1 MARTIAPGEVEI
13 KKMDLFSLDKT
24 KRFNLERQVAA
35 LRIYEDVFKP
45 TLYAEITLYDA
56 FDIINNFPIIGEESI
71 ELSLQTSG
79 SDKPVSYT
87 FKVYSVSDQAREEN
101 SKGSSYTLR
110 CVSEEHLIDG
120 FSRVVKSYDEEI
132 HKIIADILYSYLKT
146 KKGFKYEETKGT
158 QQIVMPRMN
167 PLMAID
173 FLRKRATSK
182 KYKSNAFVFFEN
194 ARGFN
199 FYTLEKLFEMNVANI
214 GDKVFEYNP
223 TVNFNDDRG
232 KPESLSKTSF
242 RNILYIDT
250 PTRYDN
256 SGKIRDGM
264 LNNKVLNFD
273 ILTKKVT
280 EKTFKFQESLSDFVF
295 IDKNAFTQ
303 NSKQFY
309 DKYDK
314 DEGMRMFVPS
324 DSSRPDSFIADT
336 IGTKVAYFN
345 MILQQKT
352 IIQIY
357 GDTTIT
363 AGDVITCKFTSP
375 TALNENDRADTRMNG
390 NYLIIQLAH
399 DIYRIPNDKF
409 SHRISLGLLKGNFSS
424 S

>member
-1 MARTIAPGEVEI
+1 MAKPAPGEVEI
-13 KKMDLFSLDKT
+13 KKMDLFSFDKT

-71 ELSLQTSG
+71 ELSFQTTG
-79 SDKPVSYT
+79 SNKPVSYN
-87 FKVYSVSDQAREEN
+87 FKVYSVTDQSREEN
-101 SKGSSYTLR
+101 SKGSTYTLR
-110 CVSEEHLIDG
+110 CVSEEHLEDG
-120 FSRVVKSYDEEI
+120 FLRIVKSYDSEI
-132 HKIIADILYSYLKT
+132 HKMIADVLYSYLKT
-146 KKGFKYEETKGT
+146 KKGFKYEETKGA
-158 QQIVMPRMN
+158 QQIVIPRMN

-173 FLRKRATSK
+173 FLRKRAISK

-199 FYTLEKLFEMNVANI
+199 FYTLEKLFEMNVQSI

-223 TVNFNDDRG
+223 TVNFEDDRG
-232 KPESLSKTSF
+232 KPEALSKTSF
-242 RNILYIDT
+242 RNILHIDT
-250 PTRYDN
+250 PSRYD
-256 SGKIRDGM
+256 SASKIRDGM
-264 LNNKVLNFD
+264 FNTKVLNFD
-273 ILTKKVT
+273 ILTKKIS
-280 EKTFKFQESLSDFVF
+280 EKTFKFQDSFSDFVF

-309 DKYDK
+309 DRYDK

-324 DSSRPDSFIADT
+324 DSSRPDSFIADSL
-336 IGTKVAYFN
+336 GTKVAYFN

-352 IIQIY
+352 VIQTY

-375 TALNENDRADTRMNG
+375 TASNENERADARMNG

-399 DIYRIPNDKF
+399 DIVRIPNDKF
-409 SHRISLGLLKGNFSS
+409 SHRLSMGLLKGNFSS

>member
-1 MARTIAPGEVEI
+1 MSKFSPGEVEVRKI
-13 KKMDLFSLDKT
+13 DLFNIDKS
-24 KRFNLERQVAA
+24 KRLNIHKQTAA
-35 LRIYEDVFKP
+35 IRIYEDVFKP

-71 ELSLQTSG
+71 EISIQTKST
-79 SDKPVSYT
+79 DKPLDYK
-87 FKVYSVSDQAREEN
+87 FKVYSVSDQQRSEN
-101 SKGSSYTLR
+101 SKSSSYTLL
-110 CVSEEHLIDG
+110 CVSEEHLLDG
-120 FSRVVKSYDEEI
+120 FTRVVKSYDMEI
-132 HKIIADILYSYLKT
+132 HKMIADILATYLKS
-146 KKGFKYEETKGT
+146 KKGFEYEETKGT

-199 FYTLEKLFEMNVANI
+199 FYTLEKLFEMNVPKI

-223 TVNFNDDRG
+223 IVNFDDDKG
-232 KPESLSKTSF
+232 KPESLSKTSY

-250 PTRYDN
+250 PTKYDN
-256 SGKIRDGM
+256 ASKIRDGM

-280 EKTFKFQESLSDFVF
+280 EKTFKFQENVSDFIF

-309 DKYDK
+309 DRYDK

-336 IGTKVAYFN
+336 IGAKVAYFN

-352 IIQIY
+352 IVQIY

-375 TALNENDRADTRMNG
+375 TSTQENNRPDARMNG
-390 NYLIIQLAH
+390 NYLVIQLAH
-399 DIYRIPNDKF
+399 DIIKVANEKF
-409 SHRISLGLLKGNFSS
+409 SHRISMGLLKGNFSS